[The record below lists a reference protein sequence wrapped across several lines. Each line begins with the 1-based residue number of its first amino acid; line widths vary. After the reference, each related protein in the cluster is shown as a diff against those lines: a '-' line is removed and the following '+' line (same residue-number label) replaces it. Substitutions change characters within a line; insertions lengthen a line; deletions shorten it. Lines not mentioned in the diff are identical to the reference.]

1 MTRGNQRELA
11 PQKNMKKQSNSVKG
25 KCPDDRLSAAA
36 HKQRDSEIMPQKQ
49 KKANEKKEEPRLLQS
64 HGPLKTSVI
73 LQRNNEL
80 VRGSHSMKPVST
92 GPGLL
97 QRVSTPLHLPTNKNK
112 ASNMIHKQLM
122 ESSVLPYTYFLE
134 RKVLEKEIILA
145 HVIFSAVPM
154 AALGSH
160 ANPYLTPSEW
170 ISDIT
175 SYDTWM
181 TEEHPFQDH
190 RVTVRKE
197 EGWQEGSE
205 EAVDDTNYGQNTNI
219 QKSDAYPPS
228 TTGFRV

>member
-25 KCPDDRLSAAA
+25 KRPDDRLSAAA

-49 KKANEKKEEPRLLQS
+49 KKANEKKEEPS
-64 HGPLKTSVI
+64 W
-73 LQRNNEL
+73 NL
-80 VRGSHSMKPVST
+80 VKKEGKVST
-92 GPGLL
+92 
-97 QRVSTPLHLPTNKNK
+97 RLHFPTNKNK

-190 RVTVRKE
+190 RLPRKT
-197 EGWQEGSE
+197 W
-205 EAVDDTNYGQNTNI
+205 GQL
-219 QKSDAYPPS
+219 DS
-228 TTGFRV
+228 TSLFWARTKLQSVSHAAAITPWKAGVQQQSPEPL